1 MARVVWAE
9 RQFTPQEV
17 NRAGRGLADLVE
29 LHTDVSAWTD
39 HQWEVFKSSKVII
52 NNWRTCHAY
61 PLNVLQTNL
70 RRSARRVEQ
79 GPLIAQRTKR
89 LVSIVVKLNARPKMK
104 LTQMQDIGGCRAIVR
119 SVGSLRQIDRF
130 YKDGS
135 DMKHVFAHR
144 DDYVDDNPQPTG
156 YRGIH
161 LVYRYFSDKLTGKKF
176 SDLKIEMQLRSLY
189 QHAWAT
195 AVETTGTFEGYNL
208 KAGYGPADWLRFFS
222 LMGAA
227 IAQREET
234 KSVPGTPTNPSEL
247 RRELLH
253 YARKLKVANRLHE
266 YTETL
271 RRVEDN
277 REDSHYYV
285 LKLDPIAGRL
295 DVKGFHLDQYEQA
308 QAEVAAAE
316 GDVEGRVSDAVLV
329 SVDTLAELP
338 RAYPNYY
345 ADTRVFLELL
355 KDALGGRTRRRASVD
370 QLLLPL

>member
-1 MARVVWAE
+1 LV
-9 RQFTPQEV
+9 
-17 NRAGRGLADLVE
+17 RGG
-29 LHTDVSAWTD
+29 SANLREWTKE
-39 HQWEVFKSSKVII
+39 QWDMFYGSRVII
-52 NNWRTCHAY
+52 DNWRTCHAY

-89 LVSIVVKLNARPKMK
+89 LVSIVAKLNAQPNMK

-119 SVGSLRQIDRF
+119 SVQALRRLDRF
-130 YKDGS
+130 YKVGS
-135 DMKHVFAHR
+135 EMKHIFAHR
-144 DDYVDDNPQPTG
+144 DDYIDENPQPTG

-161 LVYRYFSDKLTGKKF
+161 LVYRYFSDKQAGAKYNG
-176 SDLKIEMQLRSLY
+176 LKIEMQLRSLY

-208 KAGYGPADWLRFFS
+208 KSGEGPPDWLRFFS

-234 KSVPGTPTNPSEL
+234 KPVPDTPNNSFDLRSEL
-247 RRELLH
+247 NH
-253 YARKLKVANRLHE
+253 FARLLKVETRLHE

-271 RRVEDN
+271 RKVEDG
-277 REDSHYYV
+277 REGAHYYV
-285 LKLDPIAGRL
+285 LRLDPVAGRL
-295 DVKGFHLDQYEQA
+295 DVKSFQLNQYEQA
-308 QAEVAAAE
+308 QEAVAEAE
-316 GDVEGRVSDAVLV
+316 SRVEGGVADAVLV

-345 ADTRVFLELL
+345 ADTRVFIELL
-355 KDALGGRTRRRASVD
+355 RDALGGRKRRRASVD
-370 QLLLPL
+370 QLILPL